1 MILVLLFYVSATRF
15 DQVNLLAILEF
26 HLSAAKKKNLACCNL
41 LQKKYYLVLSAVW
54 CIVEST

>member
-26 HLSAAKKKNLACCNL
+26 LLSAAKKKNLACRD
-41 LQKKYYLVLSAVW
+41 LV
-54 CIVEST
+54 

>member
-26 HLSAAKKKNLACCNL
+26 HLSAAEKKNLTCRDL
-41 LQKKYYLVLSAVW
+41 LKKVLSGPICSLVH
-54 CIVEST
+54 C

>member
-26 HLSAAKKKNLACCNL
+26 HLSAAKKNVVIYL
-41 LQKKYYLVLSAVW
+41 KKVLSGPICCLVH
-54 CIVEST
+54 C